1 MVYQK
6 IINNIGAFLGV
17 AMGIS
22 IQIGIESRNPLIP
35 VVTFLVT
42 IGVYQLTKGKIK
54 RPVHDERTV
63 LIHSKASNATF
74 VIFLMGSYLVGSIL
88 LMMDTLGYGSYFQ
101 TGATIFLMGFIFAIL
116 HYVFRYYYH
125 SKFGG

>member
-6 IINNIGAFLGV
+6 IINNIGVFLGV
-17 AMGIS
+17 AMGMS

-35 VVTFLVT
+35 VVTFLVA

-63 LIHSKASNATF
+63 LIHSKASNATLTIF
-74 VIFLMGSYLVGSIL
+74 VLGSYLVGAIL
-88 LMMDTLGYGSYFQ
+88 LMMDRMGYTSTFQ
-101 TGATIFLMGFIFAIL
+101 IGATIFLMGFTFAIL
-116 HYVFRYYYH
+116 HSVFRYYYH